1 MSGTDKISFCIA
13 GPTASG
19 KSAAAVRL
27 AKAVGGEIINADSM
41 QVYTDLHIISARP
54 DTAEMDGVPHHL
66 FGHIDGSVR
75 HNVGAWLEEAV
86 EIAEDIRS
94 RGRHPI
100 FIGGTGL
107 YFKALTVGLA
117 QIPEPGKAVR
127 DEAEQILADRGIDE
141 LRRRAEYL
149 DPVAT
154 ARVLGDDPQRLG
166 RIVSVAMGTGNPLSA
181 WQTQTYPALAAH
193 TWRAGVLMP
202 ERQMLYGRINQ
213 RFDEMAQSGG
223 LEEARA
229 LSARDLDSGLPVMK
243 AIGVPELITASAAK
257 TDQDKTAAIDLAKQQ
272 TRRFA
277 KRQMTW
283 FRNQTP
289 DWPKF
294 ETGDH
299 LLRHWSN
306 FAQDSI

>member
-41 QVYTDLHIISARP
+41 QVYADLHIISARP
-54 DTAEMDGVPHHL
+54 DVSEMDGVPHHL
-66 FGHIDGSVR
+66 FGHIDGAQR
-75 HNVGAWLEEAV
+75 HNVGAWLKEAMCV
-86 EIAEDIRS
+86 ATDIRS
-94 RGRHPI
+94 RGLHPI

-117 QIPEPGKAVR
+117 KIPEPGESAR
-127 DEAEQILADRGIDE
+127 AEAERVLEVRGIAE

-149 DPVAT
+149 DPIAT
-154 ARVLGDDPQRLG
+154 ARVLGDDPQRLQ
-166 RIVSVAMGTGNPLSA
+166 RIVSVAMGTGNPLSS
-181 WQTQTYPALAAH
+181 WQSQTHPALAAH
-193 TWRAGVLMP
+193 EWSGAVLLP
-202 ERQMLYGRINQ
+202 ERQMLYDRINR
-213 RFDEMAQSGG
+213 RFEMMAKTGG
-223 LEEARA
+223 LDEARA
-229 LSARDLDSGLPVMK
+229 LKQRHLDGALPIMK
-243 AIGVPELITASAAK
+243 AIGVPELIAASEAQTDFEK
-257 TDQDKTAAIDLAKQQ
+257 TEAIDLAKLQ

-289 DWPKF
+289 NWPKF
-294 ETGDH
+294 ETTDD
-299 LLRHWSN
+299 LLRYWSK
-306 FAQDSI
+306 FAPESI

>member
-54 DTAEMDGVPHHL
+54 DKAEMGRVPHHL
-66 FGHIDGSVR
+66 FGHIDGSER

-86 EIAEDIRS
+86 AVAEDIRA
-94 RGRHPI
+94 RGLHPI

-117 QIPEPGKAVR
+117 QIPEPGDVAR
-127 DEAEQILADRGIDE
+127 DEAEHILNMRGIAE

-149 DPVAT
+149 DPEAS

-181 WQTQTYPALAAH
+181 WQAQTYPALAEGEWLGAL
-193 TWRAGVLMP
+193 LMP
-202 ERQMLYGRINQ
+202 ERQQLYGRIND
-213 RFDEMAQSGG
+213 RFEVMAQSGG
-223 LEEARA
+223 QDEARA
-229 LSARDLDSGLPVMK
+229 LAARGLDKSLPVMK
-243 AIGVPELITASAAK
+243 AIGVPELIASTHAQTAADRA
-257 TDQDKTAAIDLAKQQ
+257 AAIDLAKQQ

-289 DWPKF
+289 NWPKF
-294 ETGDH
+294 ETEDK
-299 LLRHWSN
+299 LISHWAK
-306 FAQDSI
+306 FAQDSV